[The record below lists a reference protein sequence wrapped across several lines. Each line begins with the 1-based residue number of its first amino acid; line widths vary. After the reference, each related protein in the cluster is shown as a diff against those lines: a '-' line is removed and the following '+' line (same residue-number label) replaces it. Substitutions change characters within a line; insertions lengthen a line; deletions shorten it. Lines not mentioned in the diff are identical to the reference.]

1 MSIIVNSFH
10 ASNLQK
16 DFEHVYVVRYYDN
29 RTEILFYSLINN
41 KFMFFSFEFR

>member
-29 RTEILFYSLINN
+29 RTEILFYFPD
-41 KFMFFSFEFR
+41 K